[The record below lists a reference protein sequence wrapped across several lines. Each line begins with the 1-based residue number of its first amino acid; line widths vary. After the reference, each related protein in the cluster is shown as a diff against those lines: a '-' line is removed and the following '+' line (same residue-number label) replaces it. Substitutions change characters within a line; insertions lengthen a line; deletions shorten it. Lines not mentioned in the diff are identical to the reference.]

1 MRRRPAQY
9 TAKADEQLRAQT
21 RRSFVPCGRPALE
34 ILEAREFATGKLE
47 PEPAG
52 RTETGGFVTAG
63 PTQYGDREYPRCG
76 GSPRARCHQ
85 RAALTRSAGG
95 QRDDL
100 LDLPAE

>member
-63 PTQYGDREYPRCG
+63 PKQYGDRAYGRCG
-76 GSPRARCHQ
+76 GDARSGVQ
-85 RAALTRSAGG
+85 AGAALSRSSGG
-95 QRDDL
+95 LRGEAPEL
-100 LDLPAE
+100 

>member
-9 TAKADEQLRAQT
+9 TAKADDRLRAQT

-63 PTQYGDREYPRCG
+63 PKQYGDRAYARCG
-76 GSPRARCHQ
+76 GEPRSCFQ
-85 RAALTRSAGG
+85 EGAALSRSSGVERAH
-95 QRDDL
+95 
-100 LDLPAE
+100 